1 MHQAVDAV
9 CRDGQI
15 VPLEAVDF
23 RENERLLIVR
33 LSNAPAN
40 DSDSVQAKDWSTFA
54 GVLKESPNWADDPT
68 QIQQAM
74 RHEWD

>member
-15 VPLEAVDF
+15 VPLEEVSF
-23 RENERLLIVR
+23 HENERLLIVR
-33 LSNAPAN
+33 LSSAPAN
-40 DSDSVQAKDWSTFA
+40 DIVTPRGADWTRFA

-68 QIQQAM
+68 QIQRAM